1 MATHSRLQEFNPA
14 VEDWTLYAERLEF
27 YFAANDVEDAGK
39 QRAVPFSMVGAATYK
54 LIKNLLAPTKPTEAS
69 FKDIVK
75 LLMEHYQPKL
85 SRVVQRYLFNS
96 RIRKQGES
104 VATYVAEL
112 KCLSEHCEF
121 AGTLND
127 MLCDCILCGVND
139 SRIQRRLLAEPD
151 LTYKKA
157 YELALALE
165 AADKS
170 AQDLQA
176 KSSDINFTQSRYSKT
191 PGRSK
196 DTKPVTCHRCGGP
209 HKAPDCTF
217 QKATC
222 HKCGKQ
228 GHIVKV
234 CRSKAKFQKL
244 APPKAPQQ
252 QHKQHT
258 LQLDD
263 QLSDY
268 ESEYP
273 EYPEYPMHTLSA
285 SNSYPIPATV
295 ELNKTKLQMEIDTGA
310 SRSIVG
316 EDTFN
321 QLWSE
326 KFRPEITHTQIML
339 GVATVTVSHYNQSEQ
354 LELLVAAGKGP
365 SLIGCDWL
373 HKLKL
378 DWMSIHSV

>member
-1 MATHSRLQEFNPA
+1 M
-14 VEDWTLYAERLEF
+14 
-27 YFAANDVEDAGK
+27 EDAGK
-39 QRAVPFSMVGAATYK
+39 PRAVLFSVVGAAMYK

-75 LLMEHYQPKL
+75 LLTEHYQPKL
-85 SRVVQRYLFNS
+85 SRVVPRYLFNS

-104 VATYVAEL
+104 VATCVAEF

-127 MLCDCILCGVND
+127 MLYDRIVCGIND
-139 SRIQRRLLAEPD
+139 SHIQRRLLVELD

-165 AADKS
+165 TADKS

-176 KSSDINFTQSRYSKT
+176 KSSDINFNQSRNSKT

-196 DTKPVTCHRCGGP
+196 DTKPVTGHRCEGP

-228 GHIVKV
+228 GHIAKV

-258 LQLDD
+258 LQLYD

-273 EYPEYPMHTLSA
+273 EYPMHTLSA
-285 SNSYPIPATV
+285 SHSDAILATV
-295 ELNKTKLQMEIDTGA
+295 ELNKAKLQMEIDTGA

-326 KFRPEITHTQIML
+326 KLHPLITPTQIQLKTYTGELIPVL
-339 GVATVTVSHYNQSEQ
+339 GVATVTVSHYNQSKQ

-365 SLIGCDWL
+365 SLIGRGWL
-373 HKLKL
+373 HELKL
-378 DWMSIHSV
+378 D